1 MESRRD
7 DRVLGRVA
15 EALPACTTSA
25 GGGPILARSLRKSG
39 KHTDRTMGFAFHA
52 ACGPGGPLLAAPRLA
67 ANLFAVA
74 LIDDE
79 IQRGRIPVDRT
90 SRTLRYGN
98 PHIAAA
104 PEGVQGLPSNRGLKV
119 VRVHERGLQ
128 CASVPHNL

>member
-25 GGGPILARSLRKSG
+25 GGCPILARSLRKSG

-79 IQRGRIPVDRT
+79 IQRGRIPSDRT
-90 SRTLRYGN
+90 SQTLRHGN
-98 PHIAAA
+98 PHAA
-104 PEGVQGLPSNRGLKV
+104 PAAKGVKSLLSDRRLKV
-119 VRVHERGLQ
+119 
-128 CASVPHNL
+128 A